1 MGTPL
6 DAVKHGLN
14 QLRIRR
20 FDKNGETINGYNC
33 LLHFDYLVAD
43 EQVAIATDRPANLG
57 ERYERDRC
65 ELSPQPTAST
75 QTIDMAT
82 LRIFLH
88 PQSATQ
94 YWHDHDI
101 TSLPFVNFWLMLA
114 CYQVDHELT
123 DRAMAEVLFVD
134 HKTIGSWRRF
144 IVNDS
149 ALQQVLDRITPKRA
163 SVSNTL
169 QRLDGSVRNQ
179 IAQVQTVRLTVPSNR
194 AGARLPT
201 DEVFSAVVTCAI
213 PTVINHWVC
222 TSRSLKKPFLNSSVN
237 VHLHEIL
244 WGKRNSNDAAAKI
257 ATALIGSYSRSPREN
272 HSEALRLKLLTV
284 LGQVAQ
290 SEVQMAALRVLSIQ
304 PAAQGVDSIR
314 AGDLGLLRS
323 RLPALRV
330 QAGTIAM
337 AYEKKL
343 LEEAAAAEKID
354 EDDAVHGYPPL
365 VAVPATVSSQSFG
378 DNVKALM
385 DCLAKLQL
393 VPR

>member
-1 MGTPL
+1 
-6 DAVKHGLN
+6 
-14 QLRIRR
+14 
-20 FDKNGETINGYNC
+20 
-33 LLHFDYLVAD
+33 
-43 EQVAIATDRPANLG
+43 
-57 ERYERDRC
+57 
-65 ELSPQPTAST
+65 
-75 QTIDMAT
+75 
-82 LRIFLH
+82 
-88 PQSATQ
+88 
-94 YWHDHDI
+94 
-101 TSLPFVNFWLMLA
+101 MLA

-123 DRAMAEVLFVD
+123 DRAMADILFVD
-134 HKTIGSWRRF
+134 HKTIDSWRKF

-169 QRLDGSVRNQ
+169 QKLDRSVRKQ
-179 IAQVQTVRLTVPSNR
+179 IAQVQTVRLTVPVNR
-194 AGARLPT
+194 AGARLPAY
-201 DEVFSAVVTCAI
+201 EKFSEAVTCAI

-222 TSRSLKKPFLNSSVN
+222 TSRSLKKPVLNSSGN

-244 WGKRNSNDAAAKI
+244 LWGKSNSNDAAAKI
-257 ATALIGSYSRSPREN
+257 ASALVGSYSRPLREN

-284 LGQVAQ
+284 LGEVAQ
-290 SEVQMAALRVLSIQ
+290 SEVQMAAMRVLSIQ
-304 PAAQGVDSIR
+304 PAARGVDSIR
-314 AGDLGLLRS
+314 AGDFGLLRS

-330 QAGTIAM
+330 QAATIAM

-365 VAVPATVSSQSFG
+365 PALSVTLSTQSFG

>member
-1 MGTPL
+1 M
-6 DAVKHGLN
+6 
-14 QLRIRR
+14 
-20 FDKNGETINGYNC
+20 
-33 LLHFDYLVAD
+33 AD
-43 EQVAIATDRPANLG
+43 EQVAIATHRPANLG
-57 ERYERDRC
+57 ERYVRDPC
-65 ELSPQPTAST
+65 ELSPKSAAST
-75 QTIDMAT
+75 QIIDMST
-82 LRIFLH
+82 LKIFQH
-88 PQSATQ
+88 AQSATQ
-94 YWHDHDI
+94 YWHDHDV

-169 QRLDGSVRNQ
+169 QRLDRSVRNQ
-179 IAQVQTVRLTVPSNR
+179 IAQVQTVRLTVPVNR
-194 AGARLPT
+194 AGARLPA
-201 DEVFSAVVTCAI
+201 DERFSAVVTCAI

-222 TSRSLKKPFLNSSVN
+222 TSRSVKKPFLNSSGN

-244 WGKRNSNDAAAKI
+244 WGKSNSNDAAAKI
-257 ATALIGSYSRSPREN
+257 ATALIGSYSRPPREN

-304 PAAQGVDSIR
+304 PASRGVDSIR
-314 AGDLGLLRS
+314 AGDFRLLKS
-323 RLPALRV
+323 RLPALRE
-330 QAGTIAM
+330 QAATIAM

-343 LEEAAAAEKID
+343 FEEAVAAEKVD
-354 EDDAVHGYPPL
+354 EDDVVHGYPPL
-365 VAVPATVSSQSFG
+365 AAFSATVSSQSFG
-378 DNVKALM
+378 ENVISLM
-385 DCLAKLQL
+385 ECLTKLQL
-393 VPR
+393 VPRRSAPTS